1 MTNRRVRRPHGEL
14 VQHAAVVDWQR
25 WSEGGWA
32 TSAPARCVGVG
43 PVAPPQNA
51 LGVHC
56 DERLQREQHV
66 PSRQHRLR
74 ALLTARSK
82 TSILL

>member
-51 LGVHC
+51 LGFTAMSAC
-56 DERLQREQHV
+56 SASSMSRRDNTGSERY
-66 PSRQHRLR
+66 
-74 ALLTARSK
+74 
-82 TSILL
+82 